1 MTPKPI
7 AIAGATGYVGS
18 QLAEELRDA
27 GKPVRALV
35 RDKAK
40 PAAKELEG
48 IGCELASADALEP
61 SSLGPALDGCGVAY
75 YLIHSMGRGSGG
87 GDFVEMDKRAARN
100 FGAAAKEAGIEQIVY
115 LGGLS
120 TGGSKHLKSRHETAL
135 ELQSHETPLTYVR
148 AAVVVGAGSESFRT
162 ILYLVRRLP
171 MMVTPRWTTTKT
183 QPIAIGDVR
192 QYLAAIPEV
201 EEARGREIQIGGPD
215 ITTYG
220 GMMDAAARA
229 MGRRPRPRIGVPG
242 LSPTLSSH
250 WIGVVTPVDAD
261 VARPLVEGLG
271 TETIITDCSGMRL
284 FDIERTPLRAAMSQ
298 AVADSSEAS

>member
-1 MTPKPI
+1 MTEKPI

-18 QLAEELRDA
+18 QLAAELRAA
-27 GKPVRALV
+27 GKSVRALV
-35 RDKAK
+35 RDPSKQ
-40 PAAKELEG
+40 AAKDLEAA
-48 IGCELASADALEP
+48 GCDLAKADALEP
-61 SSLGPALDGCGVAY
+61 ETLGPALEGCGVAY
-75 YLIHSMGRGSGG
+75 YLIHSMGRGSD

-100 FGAAAKEAGIEQIVY
+100 FGQAAEAAGIDQIVY

-135 ELQSHETPLTYVR
+135 ELQSHGIPVTYVR

-183 QPIAIGDVR
+183 QPIAIADVR
-192 QYLAAIPEV
+192 SFLAAIPDV
-201 EEARGREIQIGGPD
+201 EAARGREIQIGGPD
-215 ITTYG
+215 VTTYG
-220 GMMDAAARA
+220 GMMDAVARA
-229 MGRRPRPRIGVPG
+229 TGRRPRPRIGVPG

-271 TETIITDCSGMRL
+271 TETVITDPSGMEL
-284 FDIERTPLRAAMSQ
+284 FDVERTPLEQAMRQ
-298 AVADSSEAS
+298 AVADSDEV